1 MAGPAVAAD
10 TESLKI
16 ISFDP
21 TESAAGKPFNQQP
34 DGTSAIRVI
43 PGRVNRNLLVVFDQ
57 SFLPTIVAD
66 NAITASVPAA
76 LYATKGEHK
85 IYFVDGMTGEA
96 SPSVVFHSR

>member
-43 PGRVNRNLLVVFDQ
+43 PGRVKRNLL

-85 IYFVDGMTGEA
+85 IYFVDGMTGET
-96 SPSVVFHSR
+96 SPSVVFHSK